1 MQGKLL
7 PYREFARVKDYFKTR
22 SFGRFFGGSVKKTFI
37 KEPQITFMG
46 ATQTVTGSKYYV
58 EYKDKKIFIDNGLF
72 QGLREDRDKN
82 RNKLPIFPRNIDA
95 VILTHAHLDHSGY
108 LPLLVKEG
116 FCGKI
121 YCTEATYELCKVILM
136 DSGFLQEEEFKFA
149 KKHELLGCYDAEPL
163 YTQQDALECLKRFK
177 TIKYDEKIK
186 LDDDISFEINNAGHI
201 LGAGVISL
209 YLGGRKIVFSGDLG
223 RKNDDILFD
232 PTKIKTAD
240 YILCETTYGN
250 RVHKNIDAKEELGK
264 IINMTMSK
272 GGSIIIP
279 AFAVGR
285 CQLILYY
292 IYQLRREGKI
302 PFIPVFVDSPMSI
315 KVTHLL
321 DDFAKEHKL
330 TTKEYMEIYEET
342 RFTTTVEQSK
352 RIFDYMKPK
361 IIISASG
368 MASGGRVLHHIAHY
382 APYQENTIVL
392 VGYQSIGTRG
402 RQLQEGERELKIHGE
417 DVEVNCDVV
426 MLENMSAHADSN
438 ELMDWLSSFRQKP
451 KKLFLV
457 HGEKSSMEAFQ
468 ERVENELNWDVETP
482 EYLQIRQLI

>member
-1 MQGKLL
+1 
-7 PYREFARVKDYFKTR
+7 
-22 SFGRFFGGSVKKTFI
+22 
-37 KEPQITFMG
+37 
-46 ATQTVTGSKYYV
+46 
-58 EYKDKKIFIDNGLF
+58 
-72 QGLREDRDKN
+72 
-82 RNKLPIFPRNIDA
+82 
-95 VILTHAHLDHSGY
+95 
-108 LPLLVKEG
+108 
-116 FCGKI
+116 
-121 YCTEATYELCKVILM
+121 
-136 DSGFLQEEEFKFA
+136 
-149 KKHELLGCYDAEPL
+149 
-163 YTQQDALECLKRFK
+163 
-177 TIKYDEKIK
+177 
-186 LDDDISFEINNAGHI
+186 
-201 LGAGVISL
+201 LGAGVVSL
-209 YLGGRKIVFSGDLG
+209 YIGGKKVVFSGDLG
-223 RKNDDILFD
+223 RKNDEILFD

-250 RVHKNIDAKEELGK
+250 RKHKDIDSKEELAK

-272 GGSIIIP
+272 GGSVIIP

-292 IYQLRREGKI
+292 IYQLRKEGKI

-330 TTKEYMEIYEET
+330 SLKECMEIYEET

-368 MASGGRVLHHIAHY
+368 MASGGRVLHHLAHY
-382 APYQENTIVL
+382 APYRENTIVL

-417 DVEVNCDVV
+417 DIQVNCDVV
-426 MLENMSAHADSN
+426 MLDNMSAHSDSD
-438 ELMDWLSSFRQKP
+438 ELMEWLSSFKQKP

-457 HGEKSSMEAFQ
+457 HGEKKSMEAFQ
-468 ERVENELNWDVETP
+468 ERVENELNWDVEMP
-482 EYLQIRQLI
+482 EYLQIRQL